1 MALSFGG
8 NLKPLHIMCKI
19 LLFKGKGII
28 SRLIRWQTNGQY
40 SHAAIQLPDKRIIE
54 AWHKPNRV
62 RLRGPL
68 QDWSNVD
75 AFDVEGMDAAQWTMA
90 SSWLQ
95 QQIGK
100 KYDFNGVFRFLSRR
114 RKDKDDKWFC
124 SELVFHCVKEGG
136 IDLLERIK
144 GAQVSPTV
152 LSFSPLLK
160 PSEPYK

>member
-1 MALSFGG
+1 MD
-8 NLKPLHIMCKI
+8 KPKI

-75 AFDVEGMDAAQWTMA
+75 TFDVEGMDAAQWTMA
-90 SSWLQ
+90 SSWLHR
-95 QQIGK
+95 QIGK

-160 PSEPYK
+160 PTEPYK